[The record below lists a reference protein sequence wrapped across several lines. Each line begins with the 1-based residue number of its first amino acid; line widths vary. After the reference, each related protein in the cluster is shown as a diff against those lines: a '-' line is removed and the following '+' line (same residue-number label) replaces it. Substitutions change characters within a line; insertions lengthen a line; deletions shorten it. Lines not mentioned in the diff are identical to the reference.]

1 MWIWVKRRL
10 RQSLRGWLFSEP
22 RYKATTPLLAPVL
35 SQEVIPTTDLS
46 MERVGKG
53 NVQVGHASGAVVV
66 NKITYNIHG
75 STDKQ
80 LLVDELEALLNPS
93 AVSRATMSVPLTDAQ
108 KKVQAVTEMSLGH
121 ARWAHFFM
129 NREFVDKPLHQLTDK
144 ECLRTIRYVETCIRN
159 EQEKIAV
166 ENR

>member
-22 RYKATTPLLAPVL
+22 RYRAAAPSLAPTL
-35 SQEVIPTTDLS
+35 GQTKTDLS

-75 STDKQ
+75 TPDKQ
-80 LLVDELEALLNPS
+80 LLVDELEALLNHKSTGSPIFS
-93 AVSRATMSVPLTDAQ
+93 IVLTDAQ
-108 KKVQAVTEMSLGH
+108 KKVQAVIEMSLGH

-129 NREFVDKPLHQLTDK
+129 NREFVNTSLHQLTDK

-159 EQEKIAV
+159 EQDKMAE
-166 ENR
+166 ES

>member
-35 SQEVIPTTDLS
+35 SQEVIPTTGLS

-75 STDKQ
+75 TTDKQ
-80 LLVDELEALLNPS
+80 LLVDELEVLLNPS
-93 AVSRATMSVPLTDAQ
+93 SVGRASTPIILTDAQ
-108 KKVQAVTEMSLGH
+108 KKVQAVTEISLGH
-121 ARWAHFFM
+121 ERWAHFFM
-129 NREFVDKPLHQLTDK
+129 NREFANKQLHQLTDK

-159 EQEKIAV
+159 EQDKMAEEIK
-166 ENR
+166 